1 MKAAHHLKEREMRG
15 KCLCWDC
22 VRAEGITPPLSMRG
36 KSRIYPTGEV
46 PKGVGFDFAPRK
58 KVGA

>member
-15 KCLCWDC
+15 RCLCWDC

-46 PKGVGFDFAPRK
+46 PKGVGFDFAPPK
-58 KVGA
+58 KAGA

>member
-1 MKAAHHLKEREMRG
+1 
-15 KCLCWDC
+15 
-22 VRAEGITPPLSMRG
+22 MRG